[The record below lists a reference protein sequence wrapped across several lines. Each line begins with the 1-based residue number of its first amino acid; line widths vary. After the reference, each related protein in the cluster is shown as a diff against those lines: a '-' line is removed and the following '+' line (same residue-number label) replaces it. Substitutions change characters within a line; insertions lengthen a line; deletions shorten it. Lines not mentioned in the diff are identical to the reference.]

1 MMLRS
6 RNIESKIPNI
16 TGIAST
22 AALTAAEDKI
32 PNISHLVKMGCQI
45 KKWVLVLQIIVFS
58 KTEVVSFKIKSRI

>member
-6 RNIESKIPNI
+6 QNIESKIPI

-22 AALTAAEDKI
+22 AAHTAAEDKI